1 VSDVLPALRRDT
13 RGQESVPIATVGM
26 PEHPE
31 AQQALHNVPSGR
43 RLAGATWGVRNASRA
58 ATGRLRGMAAWGRS
72 HAGRC
77 EVLASEP
84 ARSHAGRCGAIRSK
98 RSPRVWP
105 ELRCYFKSRS
115 GGYAA
120 AVDAEVVNNRCP
132 RGRDFTC
139 LKHGGQA
146 GP

>member
-1 VSDVLPALRRDT
+1 MATRVCAAAGRRQRSGQDYPLIC
-13 RGQESVPIATVGM
+13 GQERRY
-26 PEHPE
+26 
-31 AQQALHNVPSGR
+31 PSER
-43 RLAGATWGVRNASRA
+43 
-58 ATGRLRGMAAWGRS
+58 TGRWG
-72 HAGRC
+72 
-77 EVLASEP
+77 
-84 ARSHAGRCGAIRSK
+84 
-98 RSPRVWP
+98 P
-105 ELRCYFKSRS
+105 ELRCFFKSRS